1 MRFSLTSRIAA
12 AFIVSLISLVTLA
25 TISYRNVVALNR
37 DVEWVT
43 HTFEVLQTKEALK
56 RTRAEMEAGARGYII
71 AGDSMFRE
79 QALATS
85 AELISTQRKLFEL
98 TADNPPQQARI
109 DRFGALLLQRRALI
123 ERLIQLRADGTS
135 PSDASVQQ
143 LVREGFEVGRSLGDL
158 TAAIEV
164 HEYELLTQ
172 RTAAA
177 KAAAQRVSATLLYGS
192 ATSTLVM
199 LAIVVWLLSSI
210 RGPLR
215 SLVAGAGQ
223 LARGEYGHRV
233 PHTSRDEIGDL
244 AAAFNQMAAQVE
256 QRQVALAAEAW
267 VKNSQARLSRV
278 LEGQRELPALC
289 DAVLSELAQLLE
301 FQHGA
306 IYLPPAEGE
315 RNRLLLHG
323 TYAANDAPT
332 SIAVGTG
339 LVGQAFVERRRI
351 QIDQLPDHYVR
362 IGSALGQAPARHLLV
377 FPIVLHGEVSAVLE
391 LASFQPFTEL
401 QLRLLE
407 QIPDSLALALHTVIA
422 NKRTEQQRAELAER
436 NDELEAQ
443 GQRLRA
449 SEEELQQQQ
458 EELKQSNEELEQT
471 NEELRQANS
480 EMDERSR
487 LLEEQK
493 RLLEATNLEIETAR
507 ATLEEKS
514 KLLALTSKYKSEFLA
529 NMSHELRTPLNSLLI
544 LSKLL
549 AENTEGTLS
558 DKQVQHART
567 IWNSGNDLLRL
578 IDDILDLAKVEAGAI
593 ELELAE
599 FPVRSLT
606 ESIEAVF
613 RPIAQSR
620 GLEFIVTLGP
630 DLPATLSSDMHR
642 LQQVLKNLLA
652 NAFKFTQRG
661 SVELSIYPVTGGWD
675 AAATALSQAK
685 HVIAFAVKDT
695 GIGIPEDRQKLIF
708 EAFQQAD
715 AGTARKY
722 GGTGLGLSISRE
734 LAGLLKGAIS
744 LHSTPGSGSTFTLFI
759 PDTVEPAAQQ
769 KRPEPAVDMGRA
781 RTLVAPD
788 RGEAAA
794 AEMEADLMEDDR
806 ADIAEGDAVLLIV
819 EDDRNFAY
827 VLADCAR
834 EKSFKVVVAGTAHAA
849 IALARRI
856 KPTAI
861 TLDLHLPDSD
871 GRVVLDLLKHDPATR
886 HIPVHVISVAA
897 EGERSLRQGA
907 VSFLQKPVTR
917 EALNRALSVAA
928 EFAASRMRRLLIV
941 EDDPVQQQA
950 IRDVIG
956 NGDVETTVV
965 GTAAAALQVLET
977 TRFNCLVLDLGLPD
991 QSGVDLI
998 REIHRRH
1005 GLRSP
1010 PVIVY
1015 TAKAL
1020 TRREETELRGL
1031 SEAIIVKDVRSP
1043 ERLLDETA
1051 LFLHRVQAKLPDAK
1065 RRMLE
1070 RVQRDD
1076 ALLAGRKVLV
1086 VDDDL
1091 RNIFAISTALE
1102 NYKMVVSYAEGGREA
1117 LDKLQQE
1124 DGYSAIL
1131 MDVMMP
1137 EMDGYEVTRRIRAMP
1152 AYAKLPIIMVTAKAM
1167 RGDREKCLQAG
1178 ASDYITKPVDMD
1190 QLRSLLRVWL
1200 YR

>member
-1 MRFSLTSRIAA
+1 
-12 AFIVSLISLVTLA
+12 
-25 TISYRNVVALNR
+25 
-37 DVEWVT
+37 
-43 HTFEVLQTKEALK
+43 
-56 RTRAEMEAGARGYII
+56 
-71 AGDSMFRE
+71 MFP
-79 QALATS
+79 T
-85 AELISTQRKLFEL
+85 
-98 TADNPPQQARI
+98 
-109 DRFGALLLQRRALI
+109 
-123 ERLIQLRADGTS
+123 
-135 PSDASVQQ
+135 
-143 LVREGFEVGRSLGDL
+143 
-158 TAAIEV
+158 
-164 HEYELLTQ
+164 
-172 RTAAA
+172 
-177 KAAAQRVSATLLYGS
+177 
-192 ATSTLVM
+192 
-199 LAIVVWLLSSI
+199 
-210 RGPLR
+210 
-215 SLVAGAGQ
+215 
-223 LARGEYGHRV
+223 
-233 PHTSRDEIGDL
+233 
-244 AAAFNQMAAQVE
+244 
-256 QRQVALAAEAW
+256 
-267 VKNSQARLSRV
+267 
-278 LEGQRELPALC
+278 
-289 DAVLSELAQLLE
+289 
-301 FQHGA
+301 
-306 IYLPPAEGE
+306 
-315 RNRLLLHG
+315 LLHG
-323 TYAANDAPT
+323 
-332 SIAVGTG
+332 
-339 LVGQAFVERRRI
+339 Q
-351 QIDQLPDHYVR
+351 
-362 IGSALGQAPARHLLV
+362 
-377 FPIVLHGEVSAVLE
+377 VSAVLE
-391 LASFQPFTEL
+391 LASFQPFTDL
-401 QLRLLE
+401 QQRLLE
-407 QIPDSLALALHTVIA
+407 QFSDSLALAVHTVIA
-422 NKRTEQQRAELAER
+422 SQRTELLLEEARRMSAALEVQRTELAER

-471 NEELRQANS
+471 NEELRQTNE
-480 EMDERSR
+480 EMDQRSR
-487 LLEEQK
+487 LLADQK
-493 RLLEATNLEIETAR
+493 RLLEQTNLEIETAR
-507 ATLEEKS
+507 TALEEKS
-514 KLLALTSKYKSEFLA
+514 KQLSLTSKYKSEFLA

-549 AENTEGTLS
+549 ADNTEGTLS

-578 IDDILDLAKVEAGAI
+578 IDDILDLSKVEAGAI

-599 FPVRSLT
+599 FPVRTLT
-606 ESIEAVF
+606 ESIEALF

-620 GLEFIVTLGP
+620 KLEFIVTLGP
-630 DLPATLSSDMHR
+630 DLPATLNTDMHR

-675 AAATALSQAK
+675 GGATALSKAK
-685 HVIAFAVKDT
+685 RVIAFAVKDS

-734 LAGLLKGAIS
+734 LASLLKGAIT
-744 LHSTPGSGSTFTLFI
+744 LQSTPGSGSTFTLFI
-759 PDTVEPAAQQ
+759 PDTLEAAAQAT
-769 KRPEPAVDMGRA
+769 RSEPLIDAGRVRA
-781 RTLVAPD
+781 TVAPD
-788 RGEAAA
+788 RAEVTP

-834 EKSFKVVVAGTAHAA
+834 EKDFKVVVAGTAHAA

-917 EALNRALSVAA
+917 EALDKALSVAA
-928 EFAASRMRRLLIV
+928 EFAPSRMRRLLIV

-956 NGDVETTVV
+956 NGDVESTVV
-965 GTAAAALQVLET
+965 GTAAAALQALET

-1076 ALLAGRKVLV
+1076 TLLSGRKVLI

-1137 EMDGYEVTRRIRAMP
+1137 EMDGYEATRRIRAMP

>member
-12 AFIVSLISLVTLA
+12 AFFVSLISLVVLA
-25 TISYRNVVALNR
+25 TVSYRNVTALNR
-37 DVEWVT
+37 DAEWVT
-43 HTFEVLQTKEALK
+43 HTFEVLSTKEALK
-56 RTRAEMEAGARGYII
+56 RIRAEMEAGARGYVITG
-71 AGDSMFRE
+71 AKDFHD
-79 QALATS
+79 QALESS
-85 AELISTQRKLFEL
+85 AELAVVQSKLSQL
-98 TADNPPQQARI
+98 TADNPAQQARI
-109 DRFGALLLQRRALI
+109 DRFGALLLQRRAI
-123 ERLIQLRADGTS
+123 IDRLVRLRADGGS
-135 PSDASVQQ
+135 PSDPTVQE
-143 LVREGFEVGRSLGDL
+143 LVREGFDLGRSLTGL
-158 TAAIEV
+158 GAEIEQHEQQLLAERTVAAERAAR
-164 HEYELLTQ
+164 
-172 RTAAA
+172 RT
-177 KAAAQRVSATLLYGS
+177 SATLLYGS
-192 ATSTLVM
+192 GLSTLIM
-199 LAIVVWLLSSI
+199 LVIVAWLLSSI
-210 RGPLR
+210 RAPLR
-215 SLVAGAGQ
+215 SLVSGAGQ

-233 PHTSRDEIGDL
+233 AHFSRDEIGEL
-244 AAAFNQMAAQVE
+244 AIAFNEMAAQVE
-256 QRQVALAAEAW
+256 QRQLALAAEAW

-278 LEGQRELPALC
+278 LEAQRELPVLC
-289 DAVLSELAQLLE
+289 NSVLSELAQLLDV
-301 FQHGA
+301 QHGA
-306 IYLPPAEGE
+306 IYLPASEGDQ
-315 RNRLLLHG
+315 NRLLLHG
-323 TYAANDAPT
+323 TFAANNAPA
-332 SIAVGTG
+332 SIASGSG
-339 LVGQAFVERRRI
+339 LVGQAYRERRRI
-351 QIDQLPDHYVR
+351 QIDQLPDYYLR
-362 IGSALGQAPARHLLV
+362 IGSALGEAPPRHLLV
-377 FPIVLHGEVSAVLE
+377 FPVVLHGEVGAVLE

-401 QLRLLE
+401 RVQFLE
-407 QIPDSLALALHTVIA
+407 QFSDSLALVLRTVIA
-422 NKRTEQQRAELAER
+422 NKLTEQR

-458 EELKQSNEELEQT
+458 EELKQANEELEQT
-471 NEELRQANS
+471 NEELRQSND
-480 EMDERSR
+480 EMDQRSR
-487 LLEEQK
+487 LLAEQK
-493 RLLEATNLEIETAR
+493 RLLEQSNLEIETAR
-507 ATLEEKS
+507 VALEEKS
-514 KLLALTSKYKSEFLA
+514 QQLALTSKYKSEFLA

-549 AENTEGTLS
+549 ADNSEGTLT
-558 DKQVQHART
+558 DRQVQHART

-578 IDDILDLAKVEAGAI
+578 IDDILDLSKVEAGAI
-593 ELELAE
+593 ELELTE
-599 FPVRSLT
+599 FPLRTLL
-606 ESIEAVF
+606 ESIEALF

-620 GLEFIVTLGP
+620 GLQFIVTLGP
-630 DLPATLSSDMHR
+630 DLPATLSTDIHR
-642 LQQVLKNLLA
+642 LQQILKNLLA

-661 SVELSIYPVTGGWD
+661 SVELSIYPVTGGWG
-675 AAATALSQAK
+675 AGASALSQAK
-685 HVIAFAVKDT
+685 QVIAFAVKDS

-734 LAGLLKGAIS
+734 LTGLLKGAIT
-744 LHSTPGSGSTFTLFI
+744 LQSTPGNGSTFTLFI
-759 PDTVEPAAQQ
+759 PLSIDAPDPAKHPVVA
-769 KRPEPAVDMGRA
+769 PEPVAAAPVDI
-781 RTLVAPD
+781 APD
-788 RGEAAA
+788 
-794 AEMEADLMEDDR
+794 LIEDDR
-806 ADIAEGDAVLLIV
+806 SNIAAGDAVLLVI
-819 EDDRNFAY
+819 EDDRTFAY

-834 EKSFKVVVAGTAHAA
+834 EKNFKVVVAGTAGAG

-856 KPTAI
+856 KPAAI

-871 GRVVLDLLKHDPATR
+871 GRVVLDLLKHDAETR
-886 HIPVHVISVAA
+886 HIPVHVISVAP

-917 EALNRALSVAA
+917 EALDKAMSMAA
-928 EFAASRMRRLLIV
+928 EFAPSRMRRLLIV
-941 EDDPVQQQA
+941 EDDPVQQQS

-956 NGDVETTVV
+956 NGDVESTVV
-965 GTAAAALQVLET
+965 GTAAAALEALEQT
-977 TRFNCLVLDLGLPD
+977 HFNCLVLDLGLPD
-991 QSGVDLI
+991 QSGIDLI

-1076 ALLAGRKVLV
+1076 ALLSGRKVLI

-1117 LDKLQQE
+1117 LEKLQQE
-1124 DGYSAIL
+1124 SGFNAIL

-1137 EMDGYEVTRRIRAMP
+1137 EMDGYEATRRIRAMP
-1152 AYAKLPIIMVTAKAM
+1152 SYAKLPIIMVTAKAM